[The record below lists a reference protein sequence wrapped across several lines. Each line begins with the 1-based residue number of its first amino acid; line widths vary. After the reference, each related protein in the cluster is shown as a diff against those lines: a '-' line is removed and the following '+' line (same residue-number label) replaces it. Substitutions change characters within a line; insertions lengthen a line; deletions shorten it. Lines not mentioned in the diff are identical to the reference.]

1 MRSVKLVL
9 PLEGVVDVA
18 EELARLD
25 KVLAKAEKDV
35 AQLEKRL
42 GNKNFVERAKPEIVE
57 SFQGK
62 LVAARTLRDTLR
74 ASRDRLT
81 GGAA

>member
-1 MRSVKLVL
+1 MLQQPVERVPVA
-9 PLEGVVDVA
+9 VDIDQYDWFVMQS
-18 EELARLD
+18 ELFPSD
-25 KVLAKAEKDV
+25 DFKS
-35 AQLEKRL
+35 
-42 GNKNFVERAKPEIVE
+42 FVERAKPEIVE

-62 LVAARTLRDTLR
+62 LEAARTLRDTLR